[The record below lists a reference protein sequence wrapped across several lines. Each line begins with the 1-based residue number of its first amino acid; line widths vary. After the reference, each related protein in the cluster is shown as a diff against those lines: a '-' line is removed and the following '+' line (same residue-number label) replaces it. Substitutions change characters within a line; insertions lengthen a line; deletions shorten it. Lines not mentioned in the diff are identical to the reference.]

1 MRSPPVHR
9 LTFDTEET
17 FSHKAGSYLALISET
32 YPTFVGEKA
41 DGLDMRA
48 HLQRQTQALT
58 VLAWDVRQPVSR
70 VRLVVIPENEPLERL
85 MPSGRQPFAQ
95 GWLRTFGRLSLTGNE
110 RLESCAHDRISDF
123 LHSDEKTPRPR
134 VFDVPPGTYSVM
146 VYTGSDPATNG
157 MAHTEEPSDIV
168 ILRHYPFPP
177 PRVAPVRLGG
187 SMLSEVGHLEAD
199 SPGADGENH
208 RNLDTP
214 R

>member
-1 MRSPPVHR
+1 MRSPPVHH
-9 LTFDTEET
+9 LTFDIQET
-17 FSHKAGSYLALISET
+17 FSHKAGSYLALISES
-32 YPTFVGEKA
+32 YPTFVSEQA

-70 VRLVVIPENEPLERL
+70 IRMVVIPENEPLERL

-95 GWLRTFGRLSLTGNE
+95 GWLRTFGRLCLTGNE

-123 LHSDEKTPRPR
+123 LHSDEKTARPR

-146 VYTGSDPATNG
+146 IYTGIDSATNG
-157 MAHTEEPSDIV
+157 TAHPESPSDIL

-187 SMLSEVGHLEAD
+187 LTMPKD
-199 SPGADGENH
+199 D
-208 RNLDTP
+208 
-214 R
+214 